1 MYFYIK
7 TSKYIN
13 RKRSKLYMFLSSINK
28 LEMTK
33 MECIEKKIEKLSEKM
48 KYLKKVSNK
57 MKIKRI
63 KCKDDFIIC
72 KELYTN
78 LWFLKCK
85 NLIFFYIKKDKLDNI
100 ENDINDTLKYTFI
113 IYETSFHYIFF
124 CTSHDLNNIDNFL
137 KELILHYSD
146 KRFLVMVNLNNS
158 KNDVLFS
165 NIIILNPY
173 IYDSNHNH
181 KLYKERV
188 TLERVTLETVTLETV
203 KEEIVTLD
211 KIHIII
217 EYIIAYKHLSPHYFP
232 L

>member
-1 MYFYIK
+1 M
-7 TSKYIN
+7 S
-13 RKRSKLYMFLSSINK
+13 
-28 LEMTK
+28 K

-124 CTSHDLNNIDNFL
+124 CTSHDLNNIDDFL
-137 KELILHYSD
+137 KELILNYSD

-158 KNDVLFS
+158 KNDVFFS

-181 KLYKERV
+181 KLYKEM
-188 TLERVTLETVTLETV
+188 V
-203 KEEIVTLD
+203 KEEMVKERVTLD

-217 EYIIAYKHLSPHYFP
+217 EYIIAYKHLSPHYIP

>member
-124 CTSHDLNNIDNFL
+124 CTSHDLNNIDDFL

-188 TLERVTLETVTLETV
+188 TLERVTLETV

>member
-1 MYFYIK
+1 
-7 TSKYIN
+7 
-13 RKRSKLYMFLSSINK
+13 MFLSSINK
-28 LEMTK
+28 LEMSK

-124 CTSHDLNNIDNFL
+124 CTSHDLNNIDDFL
-137 KELILHYSD
+137 KELILNYSD

-158 KNDVLFS
+158 KNDVFFS

-181 KLYKERV
+181 KLYKEM
-188 TLERVTLETVTLETV
+188 V
-203 KEEIVTLD
+203 KEEMVKEEMVKEEMVKERVTLD

-217 EYIIAYKHLSPHYFP
+217 EYIIAYKHLSPHYIP

>member
-188 TLERVTLETVTLETV
+188 TLERVTLETV

>member
-28 LEMTK
+28 LEMSK

-124 CTSHDLNNIDNFL
+124 CTSHDLNNIDDFL
-137 KELILHYSD
+137 KELILNYSD

-158 KNDVLFS
+158 KNDVFFS

-181 KLYKERV
+181 KLYKEM
-188 TLERVTLETVTLETV
+188 V
-203 KEEIVTLD
+203 KEEMVKEEMAKERVTLD

-217 EYIIAYKHLSPHYFP
+217 EYIIAYKHLSPHYIP

>member
-28 LEMTK
+28 LEMSK

-124 CTSHDLNNIDNFL
+124 CTSHDLNNIDDFL
-137 KELILHYSD
+137 KELILNYSD

-158 KNDVLFS
+158 KNDVFFS

-181 KLYKERV
+181 KLYKEM
-188 TLERVTLETVTLETV
+188 V
-203 KEEIVTLD
+203 KEEMVKEEMVKEEMVKERVTLD

-217 EYIIAYKHLSPHYFP
+217 EYIIAYKHLSPHYIP

>member
-158 KNDVLFS
+158 KNVFFS

-181 KLYKERV
+181 KLYKEMIKEETVKEERV
-188 TLERVTLETVTLETV
+188 TLERVTLER
-203 KEEIVTLD
+203 VTLD

>member
-124 CTSHDLNNIDNFL
+124 CTSHDLNNIDDFL

-188 TLERVTLETVTLETV
+188 TLETVTLETV

>member
-1 MYFYIK
+1 
-7 TSKYIN
+7 
-13 RKRSKLYMFLSSINK
+13 MFLSSINK

-181 KLYKERV
+181 KLYKERIKE
-188 TLERVTLETVTLETV
+188 ERVTLER
-203 KEEIVTLD
+203 VTLD

>member
-28 LEMTK
+28 LEMSK

-124 CTSHDLNNIDNFL
+124 CTSHDLNNIDDFL
-137 KELILHYSD
+137 KELILNYSD

-158 KNDVLFS
+158 KNDVFFS

-181 KLYKERV
+181 KLYKEM
-188 TLERVTLETVTLETV
+188 V
-203 KEEIVTLD
+203 KEEMVKERVTLD

-217 EYIIAYKHLSPHYFP
+217 EYIIAYKHLSPHYIP